1 MTQLMTLTK
10 IIGII
15 LLNEERQKCPVA
27 NCRLYANYM
36 RTIQTS
42 KQLDLFKQTTAPISF
57 NHISNKTSDQSTD
70 PTCKRKDGNALQQ
83 IRPLAA
89 FASLCCTMALQSS
102 QRPSEHFDV
111 SSNVEKVLIGHV
123 HVFLSLRIYDVRVT
137 TQWHLVKIPSFET
150 KHDQ

>member
-1 MTQLMTLTK
+1 
-10 IIGII
+10 
-15 LLNEERQKCPVA
+15 
-27 NCRLYANYM
+27 M

-42 KQLDLFKQTTAPISF
+42 KQLDLFKQSTEPITF

-70 PTCKRKDGNALQQ
+70 PTYKKKDGSALQQ

-111 SSNVEKVLIGHV
+111 SSNVENK
-123 HVFLSLRIYDVRVT
+123 
-137 TQWHLVKIPSFET
+137 KIWYLGPTSSNGGV
-150 KHDQ
+150 